1 MKLLAQINGPE
12 DLHELSD
19 AELVEL
25 AQEVRQHIID
35 TVGEIG
41 GHFGANLGTCEL
53 AVALHSVLDSPRD
66 KILWDVGHQAY
77 PHKVLTGR
85 RDQLATIRQYGGL
98 APFCSISE
106 SPHDI
111 MGAGH
116 ASTSIGYA
124 VGIKEGMRQLDP
136 DNNAR
141 VVAVIGDGA
150 MTGGVAFEAI
160 GQAGGLGTP
169 IVVVLNDNGMSIAPN
184 VGSLSRYFN
193 RVRLNP
199 KLWRARSDLEG
210 GLTRLPIGIGAAFER
225 LGPHLKESIK
235 AFWAPGL
242 WWEELDWAYMGVI
255 DGHDVPALREALREA
270 LAAERPVVVHIATV
284 KGKGFAPAE
293 EGGLEGMEKWHA
305 AKPNSIVNGSPA
317 RPKAAA
323 NGSTGRKR
331 IVPPQ
336 YTQVF
341 GEALV
346 RECERDARVVG
357 ITAAMNSGTGLSI
370 LQKALPDRY
379 FDVGIAEQQAVLFA
393 AGLALEGVKP
403 VAAIYSTFL
412 QRAYDQIVH
421 DVCLQ
426 RLNVVFAMDRA
437 GLVGDDG
444 PTHHGAFDIAYLR
457 CLPNIVLMAPR
468 DEAMLVHMLRTAL
481 EYDDGPIALRYPR
494 GEGTGVEMPRR
505 RPGDPDRLRGDPARA
520 LRAGGLRS
528 PRGSDRIRHGRRQGA
543 GGGGPARRAPDRRDG
558 RRRALCEADR
568 RRPDGPARGRA
579 RPARDR
585 RGGRPGRGLRL
596 GRVGGPQ
603 RGRSGPQDPAGG
615 AAGPLRGPRQARP
628 AARGGRLHRGPHR
641 RAGPRGDLRPSARAR
656 ERRLCGHRRL
666 RAPAWATLNP
676 KGHGARATGTGRG
689 TAPTTRSGRLAER
702 NGPPGSAGRFG
713 EEGSKEVQMK
723 RCNSGIDIN
732 MLAAGAGQCDIGHRD
747 QPRRPPERR
756 TCILWLPPS
765 PPCWREPLS
774 RRARIRRRSL
784 ANTPGNPGVF
794 VPRAICARVERDAQ
808 ATA

>member
-1 MKLLAQINGPE
+1 MSRKQPHSDSNGAMPHDAGERAEPAGALLDTIAGPA
-12 DLHELSD
+12 DLKGLSD
-19 AELVEL
+19 ADLTRL
-25 AQEVRQHIID
+25 AQEVREHIID

-53 AVALHSVLDSPRD
+53 AVALHSVLESPRD

-77 PHKVLTGR
+77 PHKILTGR
-85 RDQLATIRQYGGL
+85 SERLATIRQYGGL
-98 APFCSISE
+98 APFCSIEESE
-106 SPHDI
+106 HDI

-124 VGIKEGMRQLDP
+124 VGIKEGMRRLGGEGSDGK
-136 DNNAR
+136 

-169 IVVVLNDNGMSIAPN
+169 MVVVLNDNGMSIAPN
-184 VGSLSRYFN
+184 VGALSRYFN

-199 KLWRARSDLEG
+199 KLWHARSGVEG
-210 GLTRLPIGIGAAFER
+210 GLAKLPGGIGAAFER
-225 LGPHLKESIK
+225 LGPQLKESIK

-255 DGHDVPALREALREA
+255 DGHDVRALREALREA

-293 EGGLEGMEKWHA
+293 EGGLEGMERWHA
-305 AKPNSIVNGSPA
+305 AKPKSI
-317 RPKAAA
+317 A
-323 NGSTGRKR
+323 NGAPAPSAPAAKGKPAKAS
-331 IVPPQ
+331 PPQ

-346 RECERDARVVG
+346 RECERDGRVVG

-370 LQKALPDRY
+370 LQKALPERY
-379 FDVGIAEQQAVLFA
+379 FDVGIAEQQAILFA

-426 RLNVVFAMDRA
+426 KLNVVFAMDRA

-481 EYDDGPIALRYPR
+481 SYDEGPIALRYPR
-494 GEGTGVEMPRR
+494 GEGTGVQL
-505 RPGDPDRLRGDPARA
+505 PDEPRA
-520 LRAGGLRS
+520 LRVGTGEILREGGAGAAAGRRVALIGYGSGVGKALGAAEELSGSGIEATVVDARFAKPIDAGLMAQLAAEHDLLVTVEEGVLAGGFGSAVWETLNETGAS
-528 PRGSDRIRHGRRQGA
+528 PRILRVGL
-543 GGGGPARRAPDRRDG
+543 PDRYVTHG
-558 RRRALCEADR
+558 KPALLHEE
-568 RRPDGPARGRA
+568 
-579 RPARDR
+579 
-585 RGGRPGRGLRL
+585 
-596 GRVGGPQ
+596 VGY
-603 RGRSGPQDPAGG
+603 
-615 AAGPLRGPRQARP
+615 
-628 AARGGRLHRGPHR
+628 
-641 RAGPRGDLRPSARAR
+641 
-656 ERRLCGHRRL
+656 
-666 RAPAWATLNP
+666 
-676 KGHGARATGTGRG
+676 TGTRI
-689 TAPTTRSGRLAER
+689 AER
-702 NGPPGSAGRFG
+702 VR
-713 EEGSKEVQMK
+713 
-723 RCNSGIDIN
+723 
-732 MLAAGAGQCDIGHRD
+732 AA
-747 QPRRPPERR
+747 
-756 TCILWLPPS
+756 IL
-765 PPCWREPLS
+765 
-774 RRARIRRRSL
+774 
-784 ANTPGNPGVF
+784 
-794 VPRAICARVERDAQ
+794 ERDS
-808 ATA
+808 ATIGA

>member
-1 MKLLAQINGPE
+1 MSLLEQIDGPR
-12 DLHELSD
+12 DLESLSDEELS
-19 AELVEL
+19 EL
-25 AQEVRQHIID
+25 AQEVREHIID

-53 AVALHSVLDSPRD
+53 AVALHSVLESPKD

-85 RDQLATIRQYGGL
+85 REELGTIRRYGGL
-98 APFCSISE
+98 APFCSIAE

-124 VGIKEGMRQLDP
+124 VGIKEGMRHMGAED
-136 DNNAR
+136 DGK

-184 VGSLSRYFN
+184 VGALSRYFN

-199 KLWRARSDLEG
+199 KLWHARAGVEG
-210 GLTRLPIGIGAAFER
+210 GLVRLPGGIGAAFER

-255 DGHDVPALREALREA
+255 DGHDVKALREALKEA

-293 EGGLEGMEKWHA
+293 DGGLEGMEKWHA
-305 AKPNSIVNGSPA
+305 AKPNSILNGSPTH
-317 RPKAAA
+317 PAAA
-323 NGSTGRKR
+323 GKGAPAKP
-331 IVPPQ
+331 PPQ
-336 YTQVF
+336 FTQVF
-341 GEALV
+341 GEALL
-346 RECERDARVVG
+346 RECERDQRVVG

-370 LQKALPDRY
+370 LQKAMPDRY
-379 FDVGIAEQQAVLFA
+379 FDVGIAEQQAILFA

-426 RLNVVFAMDRA
+426 KLNVVFAMDRA

-481 EYDDGPIALRYPR
+481 SYDDGPIALRYPR
-494 GEGTGVEMPRR
+494 GEGTGVELPREGRAIAIGTGEILKEGGELAPPGR
-505 RPGDPDRLRGDPARA
+505 RVALIGYGSGVGKALEAAEELAGLDISVTVADARFAKPIDTGLMAQLAAEHDLLVTVEEGVLAGGFGSAVWEALNDAGTTGAGATGIIRVGLPDRYVTHGKPALLHEEVGFTGKRIA
-520 LRAGGLRS
+520 ERVAS
-528 PRGSDRIRHGRRQGA
+528 AISDR
-543 GGGGPARRAPDRRDG
+543 
-558 RRRALCEADR
+558 E
-568 RRPDGPARGRA
+568 
-579 RPARDR
+579 
-585 RGGRPGRGLRL
+585 
-596 GRVGGPQ
+596 
-603 RGRSGPQDPAGG
+603 
-615 AAGPLRGPRQARP
+615 QAQ
-628 AARGGRLHRGPHR
+628 AART
-641 RAGPRGDLRPSARAR
+641 AGPRITGPRSAA
-656 ERRLCGHRRL
+656 L
-666 RAPAWATLNP
+666 P
-676 KGHGARATGTGRG
+676 
-689 TAPTTRSGRLAER
+689 
-702 NGPPGSAGRFG
+702 
-713 EEGSKEVQMK
+713 
-723 RCNSGIDIN
+723 I
-732 MLAAGAGQCDIGHRD
+732 AGA
-747 QPRRPPERR
+747 
-756 TCILWLPPS
+756 
-765 PPCWREPLS
+765 
-774 RRARIRRRSL
+774 
-784 ANTPGNPGVF
+784 
-794 VPRAICARVERDAQ
+794 
-808 ATA
+808 